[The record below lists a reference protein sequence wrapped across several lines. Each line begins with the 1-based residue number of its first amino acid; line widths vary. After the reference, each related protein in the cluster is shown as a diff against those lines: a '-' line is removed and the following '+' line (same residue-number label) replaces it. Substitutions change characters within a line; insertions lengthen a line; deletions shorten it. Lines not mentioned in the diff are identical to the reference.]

1 MERRRSRS
9 NDRRRRSRSRERRRS
24 RSPGRHRSRSRDR
37 RSRSW
42 SKTPRYP
49 SPPKSNPFGSGS
61 ISPSPRQ
68 EEWHIKKILDV
79 RKVHERENSR
89 EEKREKWKR
98 DHVDRK
104 RESKRDGK
112 EDKHGSFQRLESRK
126 EEEIVEISEKR
137 RSNSLEQRNDKRS
150 ESILKVERRYSG
162 ERPPSPLEPP
172 SASPAADVT
181 SYFSQKIGTFQEK
194 CGSVQ
199 KQPYPPLPPT
209 ARSTGAPKD
218 PRIQPRPPKLEADL
232 ASSSKVRKRSC
243 YPRVVRLQNCRKH
256 RWSSPQISGQ

>member
-24 RSPGRHRSRSRDR
+24 RSPGRYRSRSRDR

-42 SKTPRYP
+42 SKTQRYHS
-49 SPPKSNPFGSGS
+49 SPKRNTFGSGS
-61 ISPSPRQ
+61 VSPSPRQ
-68 EEWHIKKILDV
+68 AEWHIKEIVDV
-79 RKVHERENSR
+79 RKVHERDGSR
-89 EEKREKWKR
+89 EQRREKWKK
-98 DHVDRK
+98 DHFDRK

-112 EDKHGSFQRLESRK
+112 EEKYGSHKLESRK
-126 EEEIVEISEKR
+126 EVEIVEISKER
-137 RSNSLEQRNDKRS
+137 RSNSLEHRNNERS

-162 ERPPSPLEPP
+162 ERPPSPLDPP
-172 SASPAADVT
+172 SASPATDVT

-199 KQPYPPLPPT
+199 KQNFPPLPPT
-209 ARSTGAPKD
+209 PRSTGAPKD

-232 ASSSKVRKRSC
+232 ASSSKVRKKSD
-243 YPRVVRLQNCRKH
+243 
-256 RWSSPQISGQ
+256 I